1 MVTLTDQT
9 YTHNIVGDK
18 SNISQG
24 NFGDFGEMNFFR
36 AFRFDKN
43 GIQENKTSKLVTQCG

>member
-1 MVTLTDQT
+1 MVTLTDET
-9 YTHNIVGDK
+9 CTHNIVGNR

-43 GIQENKTSKLVTQCG
+43 GIQENETSKLAT

>member
-9 YTHNIVGDK
+9 CTHDIVGNK
-18 SNISQG
+18 SNISLG
-24 NFGDFGEMNFFR
+24 NFDDFGEMNFFR

-43 GIQENKTSKLVTQCG
+43 GIQENKTSKLLT

>member
-9 YTHNIVGDK
+9 YTHNIFGDK

-43 GIQENKTSKLVTQCG
+43 GIQENKTSKLVT